1 MTQDTWITCYSAL
14 NWERLQIAR
23 YEIKL
28 IEKEKLDEF
37 EKEYI
42 EINHTQQRKNK
53 KAMKE
58 LNTITTTGK

>member
-28 IEKEKLDEF
+28 IEQEKLDEF
-37 EKEYI
+37 DKEYI
-42 EINHTQQRKNK
+42 EINHIQQRKNK

-58 LNTITTTGK
+58 LNTITSTGK